1 MRSILERISTLFQE
15 LSLKRTPEA
24 HSNGNF
30 SKTDAHNDKT
40 YQDLL
45 TIDRTLDAYMAAL
58 PAHFSLDPTKTNDA
72 LERKYPRL
80 KVYRQI
86 IIAQVSFVRIT
97 MHRPFMLK
105 ALRKKKHPYRYS
117 WQRCVDTA
125 VQDLR
130 ARKMWTRT
138 FNPSEQRQMFV
149 GAWALFNSAVVLG
162 LSILIS
168 VDMAEV
174 PDPDTYQEYIGHLQE
189 CVETLQADL
198 DQGRDDAVSRRERRI
213 MDSLLARLDACTSA
227 AAAGTTAATST
238 RPKVSPRIV
247 ETPQCESRLQR
258 LNEMASC

>member
-1 MRSILERISTLFQE
+1 
-15 LSLKRTPEA
+15 
-24 HSNGNF
+24 
-30 SKTDAHNDKT
+30 
-40 YQDLL
+40 
-45 TIDRTLDAYMAAL
+45 
-58 PAHFSLDPTKTNDA
+58 
-72 LERKYPRL
+72 
-80 KVYRQI
+80 
-86 IIAQVSFVRIT
+86 
-97 MHRPFMLK
+97 
-105 ALRKKKHPYRYS
+105 
-117 WQRCVDTA
+117 
-125 VQDLR
+125 
-130 ARKMWTRT
+130 MWTRT

-258 LNEMASC
+258 